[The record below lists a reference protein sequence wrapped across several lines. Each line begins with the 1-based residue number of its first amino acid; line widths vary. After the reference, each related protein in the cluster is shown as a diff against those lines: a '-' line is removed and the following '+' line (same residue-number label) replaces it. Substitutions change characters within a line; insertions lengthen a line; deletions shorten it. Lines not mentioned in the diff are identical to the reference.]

1 MRLWRGSQ
9 VTDDGSPTLQ
19 PGIPCAATSAL
30 RRYTPAVADGA
41 GTDCWT
47 IVLHEISRHPSQH
60 LPTRVSTYQRES
72 ALTNSSFTLAS
83 KLKWAT
89 DALAMSVLAALA
101 MEEDPSFQPAIER
114 TDGRA
119 WLS

>member
-1 MRLWRGSQ
+1 MAPQPSSQ
-9 VTDDGSPTLQ
+9 VSPALLQ
-19 PGIPCAATSAL
+19 AL
-30 RRYTPAVADGA
+30 SVDTPP
-41 GTDCWT
+41 
-47 IVLHEISRHPSQH
+47 PSQTEQA
-60 LPTRVSTYQRES
+60 PTAGQLYFMKSVGIRVSTYQRES